1 MMNREEWAHVF
12 LDRLTAPERK
22 RNVLVLVSW
31 MHAEGGTARWN
42 PLNSTKYVP
51 GSTVYNW
58 ANVRNYP
65 SFEVGL
71 AATVETLLYG
81 ARRDLYD
88 YRPILRLLRA
98 GARPKRT
105 LRAIERSDWGTG
117 GLALRVLPYAR
128 RDFRRYADVPISGS

>member
-1 MMNREEWAHVF
+1 MTREEWARHF
-12 LDRLTAPERK
+12 LRKIGAPESK
-22 RNVLVLVSW
+22 RNLLVVISW
-31 MHAEGGTARWN
+31 AQAEGGTALWN

-65 SFEVGL
+65 SYSAGMQ
-71 AATVETLLYG
+71 ATVETLNYGADRGLYG
-81 ARRDLYD
+81 
-88 YRPILRLLRA
+88 YRQIRHLLRA
-98 GARPKRT
+98 SARPKRT

-128 RDFRRYADVPISGS
+128 ADFERYSSYTISGS